1 MNSVNLIGRLCAD
14 PEARMTQSGVKVCKL
29 RLAVQR
35 DFKNQDGDYEADFIN
50 CAAWRSTA
58 DFIEKYF
65 VKGQGI
71 GVTGKLQT
79 RSWEDENGNKR
90 YATEV
95 IVENATFTEGRREAG
110 TQTQQQKPLM
120 GFTAT
125 DEKEDDLPF

>member
-35 DFKNQDGDYEADFIN
+35 DFKNQDGEYEADFIN
-50 CAAWRSTA
+50 CVAWRSTA

-79 RSWEDENGNKR
+79 SSWEDESGNKR

-95 IVENATFTEGRREAG
+95 IVENATFTEALRE
-110 TQTQQQKPLM
+110 TVQQAQQNPPT
-120 GFTAT
+120 GFAAT
-125 DEKEDDLPF
+125 DEEDDLPF

>member
-35 DFKNQDGDYEADFIN
+35 DFKNQDGEYEADFIN
-50 CAAWRSTA
+50 CVAWRSTA

-79 RSWEDENGNKR
+79 RSWEDESGNKR

-95 IVENATFTEGRREAG
+95 VIENATFTEARRKAV
-110 TQTQQQKPLM
+110 QQAQQQNPPM
-120 GFTAT
+120 GFAVT
-125 DEKEDDLPF
+125 DEEDDDLPF

>member
-65 VKGQGI
+65 RKGQGI

-79 RSWEDENGNKR
+79 SSWEDESGNKR

-95 IVENATFTEGRREAG
+95 IVENATFTEALRETVQQAQQNPPAG
-110 TQTQQQKPLM
+110 
-120 GFTAT
+120 FAVT
-125 DEKEDDLPF
+125 DEEDDDLPF